1 MNAIASTVRSVPA
14 FPAVHF
20 QAVTGKVQCECAIN
34 KTQKRARRTRER
46 RVHTIS
52 GTKDPGPRMG
62 MHVHRVPTH
71 GAGDTRRPGSEVR
84 SVTVTRVTCEERR
97 ASFKEPN
104 IPRLRSVP
112 A

>member
-1 MNAIASTVRSVPA
+1 
-14 FPAVHF
+14 
-20 QAVTGKVQCECAIN
+20 
-34 KTQKRARRTRER
+34 
-46 RVHTIS
+46 
-52 GTKDPGPRMG
+52 MG

-71 GAGDTRRPGSEVR
+71 EAGDGRRPGSEAR